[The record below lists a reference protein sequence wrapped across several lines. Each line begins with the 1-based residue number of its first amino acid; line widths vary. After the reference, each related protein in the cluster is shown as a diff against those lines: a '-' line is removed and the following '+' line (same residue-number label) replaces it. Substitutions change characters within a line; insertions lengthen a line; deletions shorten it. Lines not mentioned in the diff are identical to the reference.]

1 MYINWIVLFIDNN
14 ETTDTRVKFYCLF
27 HEVNL
32 EIFSLINA
40 PLLEN
45 VNAPGAFIRRNTV
58 YYVILTAYDYDF
70 ISDPDPNQIGLHSDV
85 EKSQGLESLSRGLYT
100 IYTNRVTSMKAI
112 QAPVLKTYKMSQC
125 HIRGFK
131 VGRYPVLLPV

>member
-1 MYINWIVLFIDNN
+1 MLFIDNN
-14 ETTDTRVKFYCLF
+14 EKTDTRVKFYCLF

-58 YYVILTAYDYDF
+58 YIINHVSGETLTTGRMNTLLFIEVYVCG
-70 ISDPDPNQIGLHSDV
+70 S
-85 EKSQGLESLSRGLYT
+85 
-100 IYTNRVTSMKAI
+100 RVTLFLGFF
-112 QAPVLKTYKMSQC
+112 VLS
-125 HIRGFK
+125 IGFWNCSYS
-131 VGRYPVLLPV
+131 VVLFLQRSIVPTV